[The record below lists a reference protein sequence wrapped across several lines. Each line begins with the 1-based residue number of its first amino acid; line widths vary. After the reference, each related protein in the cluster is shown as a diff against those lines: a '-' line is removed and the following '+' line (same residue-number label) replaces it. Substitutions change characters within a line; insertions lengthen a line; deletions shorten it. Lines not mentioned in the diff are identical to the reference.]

1 MKFLYQLTSFIPND
15 SFEKYSILYPIA
27 DACKIFNF
35 IFEERQEGIIEDIV
49 LISTQAIDLSLFYS
63 IFKKYS
69 PYIAHYE
76 SHELFEQLM
85 SFELFPKSLEIKDDK
100 RISKIVS
107 LIKNV
112 KIEVVVSDDDKSSF
126 LKEFKDIPYLINY
139 DHAGDLIKELILNDK
154 NNKNSLLYFSNKKIK
169 LLKGKGYSIVGL
181 HNYFEIKTILDEFCK
196 EETKPRASHYSYVP
210 THPVLKVFNDTL
222 VEALVEIDLNNE
234 RKLKFIRDDKMLSSM
249 AINHLVSDE
258 KIAYYDMNEGIP
270 IDFNLSKSITL
281 DNCEKIEKKDYEKLF
296 SKLTKHDKDNYLILQ
311 SLIDINQ
318 FYFRK
323 FNKLEL
329 PKAEEILENITSIFI
344 ALIYESI
351 LTKKQLFKLI
361 PLINDNKLKPL
372 LKEFGNLENL
382 NNVIKEFR
390 DVSVEDIFTNIG
402 MWIRIKKELNDP
414 SKSIEEEPI
423 KNLKKLIISFEEN
436 QYYIKYENKTKT
448 APFDDNIGLL
458 NFCIIVLN
466 TQKYRDSELG
476 NKNSII
482 NIRRMVLTFLN
493 EKEKLLELEREIKS
507 DKKAAS
513 EKIRKTLAS
522 AFRTM
527 EKKYPILSKLLK
539 YKGSKYSISPDC
551 QYEIVVIYHELDRIL

>member
-1 MKFLYQLTSFIPND
+1 M
-15 SFEKYSILYPIA
+15 
-27 DACKIFNF
+27 
-35 IFEERQEGIIEDIV
+35 DI
-49 LISTQAIDLSLFYS
+49 T
-63 IFKKYS
+63 
-69 PYIAHYE
+69 
-76 SHELFEQLM
+76 
-85 SFELFPKSLEIKDDK
+85 
-100 RISKIVS
+100 
-107 LIKNV
+107 
-112 KIEVVVSDDDKSSF
+112 
-126 LKEFKDIPYLINY
+126 
-139 DHAGDLIKELILNDK
+139 
-154 NNKNSLLYFSNKKIK
+154 
-169 LLKGKGYSIVGL
+169 
-181 HNYFEIKTILDEFCK
+181 
-196 EETKPRASHYSYVP
+196 
-210 THPVLKVFNDTL
+210 
-222 VEALVEIDLNNE
+222 
-234 RKLKFIRDDKMLSSM
+234 
-249 AINHLVSDE
+249 
-258 KIAYYDMNEGIP
+258 
-270 IDFNLSKSITL
+270 
-281 DNCEKIEKKDYEKLF
+281 KKDYENLF